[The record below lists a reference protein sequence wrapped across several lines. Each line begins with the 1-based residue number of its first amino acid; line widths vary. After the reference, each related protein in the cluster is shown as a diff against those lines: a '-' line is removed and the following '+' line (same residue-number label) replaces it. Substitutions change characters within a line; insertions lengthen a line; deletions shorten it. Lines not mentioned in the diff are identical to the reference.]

1 MSACTQDSRRVLL
14 SAKVDKL
21 ESRIDKVSALA
32 ESLVLV
38 SDAAVAD
45 CGDVS
50 KSSYWL
56 VVIDAVARHISSVLD
71 GACDRQ
77 EDTGEGGDHE

>member
-1 MSACTQDSRRVLL
+1 MSACTQDSICVHL

-21 ESRIDKVSALA
+21 ESRIDKVSVLA
-32 ESLVLV
+32 DALVLV

-50 KSSYWL
+50 KSSLWH

-71 GACDRQ
+71 GARDRQ
-77 EDTGEGGDHE
+77 EDTGVGCYRE